1 MKRLTYGLTLMVISF
16 LFTHCTTYDL
26 LIKDGTVYDGTLNV
40 PQQQDIVVQGD
51 EIVKIKSKIKAKA
64 KRIIHAE
71 NLVIAPGFIDVHA
84 HLEPLPLMPD
94 AESHIRQGVT
104 TALGG
109 PDGGSPLRI
118 GAYLDSLE
126 KTGVGLNIAHLIGH
140 NTIRTHV
147 LGLVDRPPTSEELA
161 QMQELVSKAMQEG
174 AFGISTGL
182 KYLPGAYAELDEIVA
197 LAKVTA
203 QQNGIYT
210 SHLREEGR
218 GLLEA
223 VEEAIN
229 IAAQADIRVVLT
241 HHKAMGK
248 PMWGTSEQTLA
259 MVDEARAKGLDIRL
273 DQYPYA
279 ASQTGISV
287 LIPAW
292 SMEGGRY
299 DAFAKRCEN
308 PILRDSIKRGIMDI
322 LLNDRVGKDISR
334 VQFAGFNWKPE
345 LEGKTLKDWAIQ
357 EGLEPTLENAADLV
371 IEAQLHLGAR
381 CIYHVME
388 EADVRRIMQHPQ
400 TMIASD
406 GRLSRLDKGHPHPR
420 AYSTFPRV
428 LGHYVREEK
437 VLSMEQAIHKMTAL
451 PASCLDLKD
460 RGQLRKGYKA
470 DITIFNPITVKDKGD
485 FIRPHQ
491 YPEGIEYVIINGEIT
506 VDKGVFR
513 FVRSGKILRKH
524 ENLN

>member
-1 MKRLTYGLTLMVISF
+1 MSMKRLSYFPTFAVLLF

-26 LIKDGTVYDGTLNV
+26 LIKNGEVYDGSLSK
-40 PQQQDIVVQGD
+40 PQIVDLAIQKD
-51 EIVKIKSKIKAKA
+51 EIVKIKSNIKAKA
-64 KRIIHAE
+64 KHIINAE
-71 NLVIAPGFIDVHA
+71 NLAVAPGFIDVHA

-109 PDGGSPLRI
+109 PDGSSPLRL
-118 GAYLDSLE
+118 GAYLDSLQ
-126 KTGVGLNIAHLIGH
+126 KTGISLNIAHLIGH
-140 NTIRTHV
+140 NTVRTHV
-147 LGLVDRPPTSEELA
+147 MGLVDRPPTPAELK
-161 QMQELVSKAMQEG
+161 QMQELVATAMQEG

-182 KYLPGAYAELDEIVA
+182 KYLPGAYAELEEIVA
-197 LAKVTA
+197 LAKVAA
-203 QQNGIYT
+203 QRNGIYT

-223 VEEAIN
+223 VEEAID
-229 IAAQADIRVVLT
+229 IAEQAEIRVVLT
-241 HHKAMGK
+241 HHKAMGR
-248 PMWGTSEQTLA
+248 PMWGASEKTLA
-259 MVDEARAKGLDIRL
+259 MVDEARAKGLDIRI

-299 DAFAKRCEN
+299 DAFAKRCED

-322 LLNDRVGKDISR
+322 LLNDRVGQDISR
-334 VQFAGFNWKPE
+334 VQFADFNWKPE

-357 EGLEPTLENAADLV
+357 EGLEPTLENGADLV
-371 IEAQLHLGAR
+371 IQAQLHLGAR

-406 GRLSRLDKGHPHPR
+406 GKLSALGKGHPHPR

-428 LGHYVREEK
+428 LGHYAREEK
-437 VLSMEQAIHKMTAL
+437 VLSMEQAIYKMTAL

-460 RGQLRKGYKA
+460 RGLIKEGYKA
-470 DITIFNPITVKDKGD
+470 DITIFNPATVKDKGD
-485 FIRPHQ
+485 FIKPHQ
-491 YPEGIEYVIINGEIT
+491 YPEGIEYVIVNGKMKVEAGEF
-506 VDKGVFR
+506 K
-513 FVRSGKILRKH
+513 FVKSGRVLKKKS
-524 ENLN
+524 

>member
-1 MKRLTYGLTLMVISF
+1 

-26 LIKDGTVYDGTLNV
+26 LIKNGTVYDGSISK
-40 PQQQDIVVQGD
+40 PQSLDLAVKND
-51 EIVKIKSKIKAKA
+51 EIVKIKPNIQAKA
-64 KRIIHAE
+64 KRIINAE
-71 NLVIAPGFIDVHA
+71 NLAVAPGFIDVHA

-126 KTGVGLNIAHLIGH
+126 SAGIALNVAHLIGH
-140 NTIRTHV
+140 NTVRTHV
-147 LGLVDRPPTSEELA
+147 MGLVDRLPTLSELDSME
-161 QMQELVSKAMQEG
+161 QLVENAMQEG
-174 AFGISTGL
+174 ALGISTGL
-182 KYLPGAYAELDEIVA
+182 KYLPGAYAELEEIVA
-197 LAKVTA
+197 LSKVA
-203 QQNGIYT
+203 SRNGGIYT

-223 VEEAIN
+223 VEEAID
-229 IAAQADIRVVLT
+229 IAEQANIRVVLT

-248 PMWGTSEQTLA
+248 TMWGASTKTLA
-259 MVDEARAKGLDIRL
+259 VVDEARAKGLDIRI

-279 ASQTGISV
+279 ASQTGISI

-292 SMEGGRY
+292 AMEGGRY

-308 PILRDSIKRGIMDI
+308 PILRDSIKRGIIDNLI
-322 LLNDRVGKDISR
+322 NDRGGRDISR
-334 VQFAGFNWKPE
+334 VQFADFNWKPD

-357 EGLEPTLENAADLV
+357 EGLEPTVENGADLV

-381 CIYHVME
+381 CIYHVMDE
-388 EADVRRIMQHPQ
+388 VDVRRIMQHPQ

-406 GRLSRLDKGHPHPR
+406 GRLSKLGKGHPHPR

-428 LGHYVREEK
+428 LGHYAREEK
-437 VLSMEQAIHKMTAL
+437 VLSMQQAIHKMTAL
-451 PASCLDLKD
+451 PANCLNLKD
-460 RGQLRKGYKA
+460 RGQLKIGYKA
-470 DITIFNPITVKDKGD
+470 DITIFNPKTVKDEGT
-485 FIRPHQ
+485 FIAPHQ
-491 YPEGIEYVIINGEIT
+491 YPTGIEYVIVNGQLT
-506 VDKGVFR
+506 VDEGVFK
-513 FVRSGKILRKH
+513 FVKSGKILKRK
-524 ENLN
+524 